1 MSDNIVFNSVSYSYP
16 GDSKNVLSNI
26 SFQVDEGKFTVI
38 MGRTGAG
45 KTTALMCMNG
55 IIPQV
60 MEGKLTGSIIVAD
73 MDVAKYRVQTMTKH
87 IGLVMQDSDTQVFGK
102 TVEEDV
108 AFGPRNYMIPRE
120 EIFKRIDEALERV
133 RLVGYNKRGTS
144 QLSGGEKQRL
154 AIAGVLAM
162 KPSILVLDEPTSELD
177 PIGRE
182 EIYQTITDLKS
193 EKNTTIVAVEHS
205 SQEISQKADQLI
217 IINDGTVAWSGKP
230 SDFFKD
236 LDLVEKNSIKP
247 LPVSIFGWELY
258 QNGLI
263 TKDEVPLTV
272 SDALELTK
280 KLLNGKKIKYSASDS
295 MKTNL
300 EVLSQ
305 PVLSIDNLT
314 YQYESGK
321 TALKKVSL
329 QVEKGDFVAIIGQNG
344 AGKTTLAKHFN
355 GILTPTSGTVSVCG
369 ENISKKDSSE
379 LTQYIGY
386 VFQNPDHQ
394 IFSTSVYKELA
405 YGLQNLNLSEEEISK
420 RIDEVL
426 KLTNLSQ
433 YRDEHPFSLGKGQR
447 QMIAVASILVMRPSI
462 LVVDEPTTGLDWLGV
477 NKMMDLICELHKNG
491 TTIVMITHDM
501 DIVARY
507 ATRVIVMQ
515 KGGIVLDGT
524 TQQVFSN
531 SEVLEEAFV
540 TPPQCVKLSKE
551 LKPFGLEQVV
561 LDMKQLAGMVMNSC
575 GEDC

>member
-1 MSDNIVFNSVSYSYP
+1 MSDNIVFDSVSYSYP

-120 EIFKRIDEALERV
+120 EIFKRIDESLERV

-272 SDALELTK
+272 TDALELTE
-280 KLLNGKKIKYSASDS
+280 KLLNGKKLKYSASDS
-295 MKTNL
+295 MKTNR
-300 EVLSQ
+300 EALS

-394 IFSTSVYKELA
+394 IFSTSVYNELA

-540 TPPQCVKLSKE
+540 TPPQCVKLSKK

-561 LDMKQLAGMVMNSC
+561 LDMKQLAGMVINSC